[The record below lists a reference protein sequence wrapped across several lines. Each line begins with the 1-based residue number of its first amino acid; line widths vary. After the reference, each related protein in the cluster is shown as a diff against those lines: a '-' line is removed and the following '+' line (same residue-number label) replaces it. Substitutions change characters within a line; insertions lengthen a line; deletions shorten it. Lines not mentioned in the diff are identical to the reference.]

1 MANEGSFNCRQIIM
15 RKFYDDLF
23 YVNNRIYVQEIKE
36 ICVHTGENNDQYE
49 SAN

>member
-1 MANEGSFNCRQIIM
+1 MNYFMLKQ
-15 RKFYDDLF
+15 DLSTR
-23 YVNNRIYVQEIKE
+23 NKKE